1 MATTQSPMVVGIF
14 RDRTL
19 AEQAID
25 ELRHAGFRDDQI
37 RLAGQAAPTGG
48 LLDHLAS
55 ALSGHEATG
64 RKLPDEL
71 VSKGVPQD
79 EADYYQ
85 HELDTGRAVVLVES
99 YGHQQQARAILH
111 RYGAYDARTHSPQA
125 ESERIIPVREE
136 VLQAHKQLVVTGE
149 VVIRKEIITEEKTI
163 TVPITRE
170 ELVIERRPGSGELLA
185 QPVSEDET
193 FEEALRD
200 GGTLRIVVREEQVR
214 VEKYPVVKEEIFISK
229 RQIQETRHISDTVKR
244 EEASLERLG
253 NVNIHGSE
261 VAESSREPSAEV

>member
-1 MATTQSPMVVGIF
+1 MVVGIF
-14 RDRTL
+14 RDRSL

-25 ELRHAGFRDDQI
+25 ELRHAGFRDDQVH
-37 RLAGQAAPTGG
+37 LAGQAAPDGG

-55 ALSGHEATG
+55 ALSGHQATDA
-64 RKLPDEL
+64 KLPEEL

-85 HELDTGRAVVLVES
+85 HEVDAGHALVLVES
-99 YGHQQQARAILH
+99 YGHQQQARDILH
-111 RYGAYDARTHSPQA
+111 RYGAYDASTHSPQA
-125 ESERIIPVREE
+125 ESDRIIPVREE

-149 VVIRKEIITEEKTI
+149 VLIRKKIITEEKTI

-170 ELVIERRPGSGELLA
+170 ELVIERRPGSGELPA

-193 FEEALRD
+193 LEEALKD

-214 VEKYPVVKEEIFISK
+214 VEKYPVVKEEIVISK
-229 RQIQETRHISDTVKR
+229 RQILETKHISDTLKR
-244 EEASLERLG
+244 EEAHLEAVG
-253 NVNIHGSE
+253 NVNIHGNE
-261 VAESSREPSAEV
+261 VDDGLREPEA